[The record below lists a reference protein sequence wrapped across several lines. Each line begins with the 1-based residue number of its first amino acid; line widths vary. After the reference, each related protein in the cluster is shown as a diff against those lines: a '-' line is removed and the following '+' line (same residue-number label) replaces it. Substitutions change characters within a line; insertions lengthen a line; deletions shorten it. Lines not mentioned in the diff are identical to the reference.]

1 MSGKRKISIEQVAE
15 IARRCS
21 QGEIS
26 ISEAARQ
33 CKLNWN
39 RVREWVL
46 LYEMH
51 GASAFVEADKIAQY
65 SEELKLQAIT
75 EYLSGKGSF
84 KIISAKFGLKSDK
97 TLRSWVKVYNS
108 GKGFGRKMS
117 GGSRMSNARKTTLE
131 ERIEIVKSCLESGNN
146 YGETAIKYDVSYQ
159 QVYTWVKKYRDL
171 GEAGLEDRRGK
182 RVVDQAPRTIEE
194 ELRIEIAKLK
204 RELYITQV
212 ERDLLKKL
220 EELERSDAFL
230 E

>member
-1 MSGKRKISIEQVAE
+1 MSRKRKVGIEQVVE
-15 IARRCS
+15 IAKQCS
-21 QGEIS
+21 RGEIS
-26 ISEAARQ
+26 IAEGARQ
-33 CKLNWN
+33 CKVAWDT
-39 RVREWVL
+39 VQEWVL
-46 LYEMH
+46 LYESH
-51 GASAFVEADKIAQY
+51 GTSAFVDTGKNQVY
-65 SEELKLQAIT
+65 SEELKLKAVT
-75 EYLSGKGSF
+75 EYLNGEGSQRT
-84 KIISAKFGLKSDK
+84 IAAKFGLKSNS
-97 TLRSWVKVYNS
+97 TLRSWIKVYNS

-159 QVYTWVKKYRDL
+159 QVYTWVKKYLEL

-182 RVVDQAPRTIEE
+182 RVVDQTPRTVEE

>member
-1 MSGKRKISIEQVAE
+1 MSGKRKVRIEQVVE
-15 IARRCS
+15 IAKRCS
-21 QGEIS
+21 QGEFSINS
-26 ISEAARQ
+26 ISR
-33 CKLNWN
+33 KLGLNYET
-39 RVREWVL
+39 VREWVL
-46 LYEMH
+46 LYESH
-51 GASAFVEADKIAQY
+51 GTSAFVETCKNNMY
-65 SEELKLQAIT
+65 SEELKLQAVT

-84 KIISAKFGLKSDK
+84 KKISAKYGLKSDR
-97 TLRSWVKVYNS
+97 TLRSWIKVYNS

-131 ERIEIVKSCLESGNN
+131 ERIEIVKYCLESGNN
-146 YGETAIKYDVSYQ
+146 YGETAIKYNVSYQ
-159 QVYTWVKKYRDL
+159 QVYTWVKKYLEL

-182 RVVDQAPRTIEE
+182 RTVSQEPRTVEE
-194 ELRIEIAKLK
+194 ELRIENAKLK